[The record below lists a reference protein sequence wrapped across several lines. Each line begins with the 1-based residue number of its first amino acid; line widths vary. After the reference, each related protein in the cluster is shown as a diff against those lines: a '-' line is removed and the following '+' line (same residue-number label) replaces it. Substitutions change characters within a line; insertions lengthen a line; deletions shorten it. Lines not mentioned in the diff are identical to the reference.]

1 MWRAKRIL
9 RINPKHK
16 HNSLLYTLSLS
27 SSFAQFVGRPPQNE
41 ARQPASIQCQ
51 ADQTAVLFN
60 TFHGYKTTGTDTTQ
74 TEGKAFIAKIIIILL
89 RDTTRC
95 KLNCT
100 SHRNRERGAPLM
112 IPLRLISRTRKLVDT
127 QDRLFGTDL
136 SFSLSGR
143 RHLGMSLNAR
153 NIQMTAAEFTE

>member
-1 MWRAKRIL
+1 
-9 RINPKHK
+9 
-16 HNSLLYTLSLS
+16 
-27 SSFAQFVGRPPQNE
+27 
-41 ARQPASIQCQ
+41 
-51 ADQTAVLFN
+51 
-60 TFHGYKTTGTDTTQ
+60 
-74 TEGKAFIAKIIIILL
+74 
-89 RDTTRC
+89 
-95 KLNCT
+95 
-100 SHRNRERGAPLM
+100 M